1 MLLERRYRSV
11 LRMLPATYRAER
23 EEEMVSAFMEVCGDV
38 PDEENPRPRWGEIA
52 SVLGLAVRLR
62 LGGAGAGPRF
72 AVWGAAVRL
81 VALLGLAFQ
90 SVLGLFGL
98 FALVNL
104 GLGSEGPGVFGAPE
118 SGLRLSW
125 ILTGVESVLWV
136 TAFVALTRGGVRQ
149 AKVAAGV
156 ATASVLAELATTADP
171 PRLAWNVA
179 VGLLTVVPTLALF
192 AAYHRDA
199 PALRL
204 AWWQAVAPP
213 AGGVI
218 LVGLTRLALVSLAD
232 APWMWRWTDSIGM
245 ATLAIA
251 LGAGMCLARGGSAP
265 VRLGLAMLAGVT
277 LLARLAC
284 LMGPSGD
291 PENVVRISDA
301 AQCVLLAVIVLV
313 LAVSGVRAL
322 PSVRHAS
329 AAPATFRP

>member
-1 MLLERRYRSV
+1 MILLERRYRSV

-23 EEEMVSAFMEVCGDV
+23 EEEMVSAFMEACGDV

-52 SVLGLAVRLR
+52 SVLGLAVRVR

-72 AVWGAAVRL
+72 AAWGAAVRL
-81 VALLGLAFQ
+81 VALFGLAFQ
-90 SVLGLFGL
+90 SVYGLLGLFG
-98 FALVNL
+98 LVNL
-104 GLGSEGPGVFGAPE
+104 GLGSEGLGIFGAPE
-118 SGLRLSW
+118 SGLRLYW

-136 TAFVALTRGGVRQ
+136 TAFVALARGGVRQ

-156 ATASVLAELATTADP
+156 ATASVLAELATTAGS

-199 PALRL
+199 PTLRL
-204 AWWQAVAPP
+204 VWWQAVAPP
-213 AGGVI
+213 AGGAI
-218 LVGLTRLALVSLAD
+218 LVALTQLGLMLLAD
-232 APWMWRWTDSIGM
+232 ASWIWSWANQIGM

-251 LGAGMCLARGGSAP
+251 LGAGLCLARGGSAP
-265 VRLGLAMLAGVT
+265 VRLGLAMVAGVT
-277 LLARLAC
+277 LLARLAY
-284 LMGPSGD
+284 LMGPSAGS
-291 PENVVRISDA
+291 ENVARISDT

-313 LAVSGVRAL
+313 LAVSGLRAL

-329 AAPATFRP
+329 AAPHK